1 MLNYIVVVVC
11 FFFQTVIAGSDINVT
26 LTITSE
32 SCIDGKYNQFL
43 MLSKKLNEVVKIT
56 FYWTVYVVF
65 SRYSI
70 SFTYLFMR
78 VTFKFSFDITYL
90 LLTKLK

>member
-1 MLNYIVVVVC
+1 MLNYIVVVL
-11 FFFQTVIAGSDINVT
+11 FFQTVIAGSDINAT

-56 FYWTVYVVF
+56 FY
-65 SRYSI
+65 
-70 SFTYLFMR
+70 
-78 VTFKFSFDITYL
+78 
-90 LLTKLK
+90 